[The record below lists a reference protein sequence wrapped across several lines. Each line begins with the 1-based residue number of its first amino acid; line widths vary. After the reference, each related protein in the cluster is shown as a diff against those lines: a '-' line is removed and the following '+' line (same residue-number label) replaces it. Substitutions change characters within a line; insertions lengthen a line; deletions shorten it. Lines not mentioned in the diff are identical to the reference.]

1 MGVIYFK
8 IFKLKR
14 TVSIKFCSYKKNR
27 IGNQQ
32 CFYIYTYTQK
42 FTEF

>member
-1 MGVIYFK
+1 M
-8 IFKLKR
+8 
-14 TVSIKFCSYKKNR
+14 KKNR

-42 FTEF
+42 FTERVLKVDLVVFIYFPNLENLE